1 MVESSDLSAG
11 ADWDGDQRC
20 SHFEFPQREQT
31 QPWFWLWIFLAS
43 PWLQHRE
50 VCTLKKERPRWRV
63 LRMTIGD
70 WEPVALFECCLSPSG
85 HIMQVCLWHCAV
97 KRGCQNSPGSQSIL
111 CWLLEYCCCRG
122 SLPSTATTWV
132 AVGATPSVRSPD
144 HFCSERCRFEMQG
157 KKGTEG
163 KNKAS

>member
-63 LRMTIGD
+63 SKDDNRGLGACSSFWVLSIAFRTYHAGVPMTLCSQTGLPEFPWVPKHPVLASGVLLLQGQPPFHSYHLRSCGCYTLCQIS
-70 WEPVALFECCLSPSG
+70 WPLLQWK
-85 HIMQVCLWHCAV
+85 MQVWDAR
-97 KRGCQNSPGSQSIL
+97 K
-111 CWLLEYCCCRG
+111 
-122 SLPSTATTWV
+122 
-132 AVGATPSVRSPD
+132 
-144 HFCSERCRFEMQG
+144 ERNRRE
-157 KKGTEG
+157 K
-163 KNKAS
+163 